1 MSSSR
6 EGSQERRLNDDFQS
20 RPPLSRRPSW
30 RRQSAVLQKARKFE
44 AAYLKSQEIQKY
56 KMRNSNGSNNRFF
69 LIQILAKNSFSVK
82 IQTLLILVHC
92 RGPTN
97 PEPLN
102 PVDQLILFHLL
113 ACIKPVLALVFLP

>member
-1 MSSSR
+1 MPQCHLRNGQKNATVQRTFFHDFNFFRSSVSSSR

-56 KMRNSNGSNNRFF
+56 KMRNGSNNRF
-69 LIQILAKNSFSVK
+69 QNS
-82 IQTLLILVHC
+82 
-92 RGPTN
+92 
-97 PEPLN
+97 
-102 PVDQLILFHLL
+102 
-113 ACIKPVLALVFLP
+113 

>member
-1 MSSSR
+1 MLRLIELDFGFYFRSSVSSSR

-56 KMRNSNGSNNRFF
+56 KMRNSNGSNNRFLMIFKIF
-69 LIQILAKNSFSVK
+69 LQFSTFGVKIQILEK
-82 IQTLLILVHC
+82 IQGDLTSFV
-92 RGPTN
+92 
-97 PEPLN
+97 
-102 PVDQLILFHLL
+102 
-113 ACIKPVLALVFLP
+113 